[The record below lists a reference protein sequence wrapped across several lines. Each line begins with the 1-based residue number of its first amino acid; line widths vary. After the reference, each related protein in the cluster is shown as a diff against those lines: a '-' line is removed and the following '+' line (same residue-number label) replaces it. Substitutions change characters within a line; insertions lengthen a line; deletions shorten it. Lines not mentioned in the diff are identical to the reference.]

1 MNIREKVLIVE
12 DEKGISQF
20 IAAALSSRGYEA
32 IQAHTGAEALTIISS
47 HCPDLVILDLGL
59 PDMDGLSILE

>member
-32 IQAHTGAEALTIISS
+32 IQAHTGGEALTIISS
-47 HCPDLVILDLGL
+47 PCRTW
-59 PDMDGLSILE
+59 

>member
-20 IAAALSSRGYEA
+20 VLPGKRGER
-32 IQAHTGAEALTIISS
+32 
-47 HCPDLVILDLGL
+47 PGL
-59 PDMDGLSILE
+59 CRGKGGFS